1 MAGNEDNIQQ
11 DEIAGHNLKIRKLL
25 RRFRSSKAFLKQTE
39 SGLHW
44 TFNNFRGSE
53 SGVKVYPS
61 KFEKGK

>member
-25 RRFRSSKAFLKQTE
+25 RRFRSSKAVLKQTE

-44 TFNNFRGSE
+44 TFNNFRGP
-53 SGVKVYPS
+53 VKVDPS
-61 KFEKGK
+61 KFEKVK